1 MYEPKP
7 IDTHAVQ
14 IPAELTALIE
24 ELARHNHDLWAQQ
37 RLQEGW
43 RYGAQRDDTRKEHP
57 DLVPYEE
64 LSEAEKEYDRNAAV
78 GTIKAILS
86 RGYRIVRDS

>member
-1 MYEPKP
+1 M
-7 IDTHAVQ
+7 V
-14 IPAELTALIE
+14 L
-24 ELARHNHDLWAQQ
+24 Q
-37 RLQEGW
+37 RND
-43 RYGAQRDDTRKEHP
+43 ARKEHP
-57 DLVPYEE
+57 DLVPYKE

>member
-14 IPAELTALIE
+14 IPAELAALIE
-24 ELARHNHDLWAQQ
+24 DLARHNHDLWAQQ
-37 RLQEGW
+37 RLKEGW

>member
-7 IDTHAVQ
+7 IETGGVQ
-14 IPAELTALIE
+14 IPTELTALIE
-24 ELARHNHDLWAQQ
+24 ELAKHNHDLWAQQ
-37 RLQEGW
+37 RIGEGW
-43 RYGAQRDDTRKEHP
+43 TYGTERNDVRKEHP

-64 LSEAEKEYDRNAAV
+64 LSEAEKEYDRNAAI
-78 GTIKAILS
+78 GTIKVILS